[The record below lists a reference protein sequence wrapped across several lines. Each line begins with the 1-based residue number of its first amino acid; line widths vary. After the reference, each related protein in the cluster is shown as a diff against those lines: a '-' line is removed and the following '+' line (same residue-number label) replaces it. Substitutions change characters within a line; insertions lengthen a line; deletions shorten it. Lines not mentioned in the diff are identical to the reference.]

1 MCVCCFLL
9 LLIGRTVAR
18 LTAKLS
24 FPFSVCCSLIKCAKV
39 RLKIFLF
46 LCART
51 NKQTSSL
58 LVVFCF
64 ILGFNYRR
72 DAQQTQIK
80 GGTVFFS
87 SFIDAFK
94 TLSPSCYLISCC
106 SIYFLIH
113 IKKIVFIFWCGERED
128 SCTLSSITF

>member
-9 LLIGRTVAR
+9 LLIGRTVAVVAR

-64 ILGFNYRR
+64 ILGFNYRH

-80 GGTVFFS
+80 GGTVFF
-87 SFIDAFK
+87 FEF
-94 TLSPSCYLISCC
+94 Y
-106 SIYFLIH
+106 
-113 IKKIVFIFWCGERED
+113 
-128 SCTLSSITF
+128 